1 MEHWSRTE
9 EKTPEVAPPGRSD
22 DAPSSSLLF
31 CCELTEAS
39 LSRCCCWIRRKSSR
53 CFGAKCTG
61 MLYLSSGIP
70 DWSVC
75 PAGTMVPSVT
85 YKQRMSDNA
94 SVSLDSV
101 PYKKHLYAY
110 DITHHTKQIS
120 IKATSLKLENLN
132 WQKNNNCLILLLE
145 TLTQIRLH

>member
-1 MEHWSRTE
+1 MPEDNTASKEILMELWSRRE

-39 LSRCCCWIRRKSSR
+39 LSLCCCWIRRKSSR

-75 PAGTMVPSVT
+75 PAGIVVPSVT
-85 YKQRMSDNA
+85 YKQRTSDSA

-101 PYKKHLYAY
+101 PCTKHLHAY
-110 DITHHTKQIS
+110 NITYKTNIIQSNLIKIS
-120 IKATSLKLENLN
+120 KY
-132 WQKNNNCLILLLE
+132 
-145 TLTQIRLH
+145 